1 MINLQYLMFS
11 INNPSIAYDSNS
23 HSRLSFWANSI
34 KIDGTTYN
42 LDSYPNA
49 LGLSV
54 NIYNDY
60 NSQSSSIGTIQITI
74 SVFNL
79 DSNRR
84 VTATSLFNGVGSA
97 VIGKSIE
104 CAGLCT
110 STLSYDGNIPD
121 IWNPY
126 ITIIGSSQQAIIN
139 GANITIVN
147 NPLIDSNRVQYEDNL
162 LGFAVHTANPIRIRA
177 NDGYILDASNI
188 VITAGG
194 RVLNDFITNQ
204 HLSDDNKEFTFDSV
218 IKVDYGA
225 GSVQYYLENSIEPII
240 PNLIITINAIQVPN
254 ENIVNTLSHV
264 TNSNSVTSILN
275 GARYQATLT
284 ASAGYYISDVIITMN
299 GIDITNDVYS
309 NGTIDIP
316 SVTGEVVIIAT
327 GSLNPS
333 ITNNLSHCT
342 TSNSATTIQYGA
354 RYQATITADNGY
366 SLEGARA
373 LIVMG
378 GVEQYYVYSNGV
390 IDIPSVTGD
399 LVIIIEANTIKTFTF
414 KSMDGLTTYA
424 TYNAVKIRDI
434 RFELNGNTRTLI
446 VNGDSVASWVL
457 AIPTG
462 KQLYG
467 LALTPNA
474 ERWNIPVN
482 SSIIVNYAVDTTF
495 YEVILDEGQEAD
507 MTSMILYKNS
517 SDAHRVDKTDFLEY
531 VGELVGVFRAPCSI
545 VVPEVVIEYGVVNFN
560 YVYIPIFK
568 RYYYVSN
575 VTYINKGLL
584 RVSLKVD
591 VLMSFKNTIYNQKG
605 LIKRNEFDY
614 NDELVDSERI
624 IQNNPVIEKV
634 DTYQSNEFFNADA
647 GTIILDV
654 IGGE

>member
-1 MINLQYLMFS
+1 MNLQQSMFT
-11 INNPSIAYDSNS
+11 INNPSMTYDANS
-23 HSRLSFWANSI
+23 HTNLAFWVNSI
-34 KIDGTTYN
+34 EIDGVTYN

-49 LGLSV
+49 LGLSI
-54 NIYNDY
+54 NIFNNYQ
-60 NSQSSSIGTIQITI
+60 SQSASIGTIQVIV
-74 SVFNL
+74 SVFNM
-79 DSNRR
+79 DANRK
-84 VTATSLFNGVGSA
+84 VTATTLFNGTGAS
-97 VIGKSIE
+97 VIGKSIK
-104 CAGLCT
+104 ATGICT
-110 STLSYDGNIPD
+110 GTIYCNIPD

-126 ITIIGSSQQAIIN
+126 ITIIGSSQRATIN
-139 GANITIVN
+139 GNNVTTLN
-147 NPLIDSNRVQYEDNL
+147 NPLIDNTSVQYEDNRVE
-162 LGFAVHTANPIRIRA
+162 FAVHPSNPIRIRA
-177 NDGYILDASNI
+177 NDGYIIDDSS
-188 VITAGG
+188 VVVTAGG
-194 RVLNDFITNQ
+194 RVLNNFVTNQ
-204 HLSDDNKEFTFDSV
+204 EISEDGKEFTFDSV
-218 IKVDYGA
+218 LKVDFS
-225 GSVQYYLENSIEPII
+225 GSSTPIYLEYSVEPII
-240 PNLIITINAIQVPN
+240 PDLIITINAVSVPN
-254 ENIVNTLSHV
+254 ENIVNNLTNV
-264 TNSNSVTSILN
+264 TNSNPATNILN
-275 GARYQATLT
+275 GARYQATLSG
-284 ASAGYYISDVIITMN
+284 ASGYYVSEVIITMG
-299 GIDITNDVYS
+299 GIDITNDVYN
-309 NGTIDIP
+309 NGDIDIL
-316 SVTGEVVIIAT
+316 SVTGEVVITAI

-482 SSIIVNYAVDTTF
+482 ASIIVNYAVDTTF

-517 SDAHRVDKTDFLEY
+517 SDVHRVDKTDFLEY

-545 VVPEVVIEYGVVNFN
+545 VLPEVVIEYGIVNFN

-614 NDELVDSERI
+614 NDELVDSERV

-634 DTYQSNEFFNADA
+634 EASGSIFTPDN
-647 GTIILDV
+647 GTIILNV